1 MTQDY
6 TGHFMNRIAAERE
19 RIISR
24 RGMLGKT
31 AIAGGAAALAVTAFP
46 TLRSASAQ
54 VMFEPDP
61 MFTTDVDVLNYAL
74 TLEHLEATFYE
85 EALAMFDAEAM
96 GGQEIYDRITEIGA
110 HETAHVEA
118 LTAAVS
124 TLMGEPAQAGM
135 YDFGLTDVETFL
147 TTASAIENVGVGA
160 YAGAAPS
167 LVALTMDPNL
177 VVTALGIHSVEARHA
192 AYVTELIGDPATSPF
207 PEAVD
212 PPSVP
217 AEVLENV
224 TPFIVP
230 A

>member
-6 TGHFMNRIAAERE
+6 TDHFMSKIAAERE

-31 AIAGGAAALAVTAFP
+31 AVAGGAAALAVAAFP
-46 TLRSASAQ
+46 TFHSASAQ
-54 VMFEPDP
+54 AMFEPDP
-61 MFTTDVDVLNYAL
+61 MFMADVDVLNYAL
-74 TLEHLEATFYE
+74 TLEHLESVFYSQ
-85 EALAMFDAEAM
+85 ALDMFTADDM
-96 GGQEIYDRITEIGA
+96 GGQNVFDRITEISA
-110 HETAHVEA
+110 HEDAHVEA

-124 TLMGEPAQAGM
+124 GLMGEPVMEGK
-135 YDFGLTDVETFL
+135 YDFGYTDFASFL

-192 AYVTELIGDPATSPF
+192 GYVTELIGDAATSPF

-212 PPSVP
+212 PASAP
-217 AEVLENV
+217 AEVLKNV
-224 TPFIVP
+224 TPFIT